1 MSRPKISGNSLAG
14 RPGGLDR
21 WRPLLFLLLAGFLLS
36 ACSPRIYGVPEEQWE
51 RMSSQE
57 RQAAMAHW
65 QAVEEA
71 REERR
76 AREAELAA
84 EQQRQDQLR
93 IARIRDG
100 DGLPGDLLRVSIE
113 RGQMRVGGSHR
124 DIEPLSFTI
133 ASGEIRELPVQA
145 RRGNRVYRATLR
157 VGYEDGTLMLDMPGF
172 GDRGA
177 ARLVY
182 GAGWNRGTRERV
194 SSDGPLRLR
203 DVSVYVEAVPMPRRR
218 R

>member
-1 MSRPKISGNSLAG
+1 LRW
-14 RPGGLDR
+14 GLV
-21 WRPLLFLLLAGFLLS
+21 LLLAGLLLT
-36 ACSPRIYGVPEEQWE
+36 ACSPRIYGVPEEQWAQMGRE
-51 RMSSQE
+51 E

-71 REERR
+71 REARR
-76 AREAELAA
+76 TREAELAA

-93 IARIRDG
+93 IARIRAG
-100 DGLPGDLLRVSIE
+100 EGLPGDLLRVSIE

-133 ASGEIRELPVQA
+133 ASGETRELPVQA
-145 RRGNRVYRATLR
+145 RRGNRIYRATLR
-157 VGYEDGTLMLDMPGF
+157 VMYEDGTLLLDTPGF

-182 GAGWNRGTRERV
+182 GPGWDRGTRQRL

-203 DVSVYVEAVPMPRRR
+203 DVTVYVEAVRMSRRR
-218 R
+218 